1 MNSKEIFHLMCSDHH
16 IKKIFYGVFPR
27 DKLPKKIYKK
37 PGIFIIN
44 TDSSD
49 KIGEH
54 WVAIYL
60 DVNGRA
66 EYFDSYAIPPR
77 SNDIKSFI
85 KKNSNFCKYNT
96 KVLQPV
102 FSDTCGYFV
111 FYYAYRKARGFKMQN
126 IVSKLRMYK
135 PNLNNTVV
143 TNFSKHFLRK

>member
-1 MNSKEIFHLMCSDHH
+1 MNSKEIFHLMCSDKH
-16 IKKIFYGVFPR
+16 IKRIFYGVFPR

-60 DVNGRA
+60 DVNGRS
-66 EYFDSYAIPPR
+66 EYFDSFGLPPR
-77 SNDIKSFI
+77 STDIKNFF

-96 KVLQPV
+96 QILQPV

-111 FYYAYRKARGFKMQN
+111 FYYAYRKAKGFKMNN
-126 IVSKLRMYK
+126 IVSKV
-135 PNLNNTVV
+135 N
-143 TNFSKHFLRK
+143 